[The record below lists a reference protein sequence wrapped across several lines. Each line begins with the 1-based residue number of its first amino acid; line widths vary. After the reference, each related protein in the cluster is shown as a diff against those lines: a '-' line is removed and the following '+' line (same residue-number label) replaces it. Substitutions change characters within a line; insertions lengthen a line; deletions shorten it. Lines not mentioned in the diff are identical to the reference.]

1 MDADYNDEKAKNTFF
16 SFQRQKNA
24 IFRLALS
31 RDTLSHNLSRHL
43 ETLKRTKRVILPLLS
58 LTTTINSSPQ
68 WLQEKSLCCSF
79 FTPPRVWVGGCASR
93 LFLIFIVIIIF
104 FSSSQLLE
112 KKINRE
118 SNVLANAVNVALIGN
133 TMSARRGPTHAKYLG
148 VLSSSSSLNNSF
160 NCVS

>member
-1 MDADYNDEKAKNTFF
+1 MQFL
-16 SFQRQKNA
+16 
-24 IFRLALS
+24 RLALS
-31 RDTLSHNLSRHL
+31 GDTLSHNLSRHL

-93 LFLIFIVIIIF
+93 LFLIVIHHHF

>member
-1 MDADYNDEKAKNTFF
+1 MQFL
-16 SFQRQKNA
+16 
-24 IFRLALS
+24 RLALS
-31 RDTLSHNLSRHL
+31 GDTLSHNLSRHL
-43 ETLKRTKRVILPLLS
+43 ETTKRTKRVILPLLS

-79 FTPPRVWVGGCASR
+79 FTPPRVWVVVVPQGFFSSS
-93 LFLIFIVIIIF
+93 LSSSSF

-148 VLSSSSSLNNSF
+148 VLSSSSSSLNNSF
-160 NCVS
+160 NCRN

>member
-1 MDADYNDEKAKNTFF
+1 MDADQNDGKNQNTFF
-16 SFQRQKNA
+16 FILAAEKCTY
-24 IFRLALS
+24 FRLALS

-43 ETLKRTKRVILPLLS
+43 ETTKRTKRVILPLLS

-93 LFLIFIVIIIF
+93 LFLIVIHHHF
-104 FSSSQLLE
+104 FSSSQLFE

-118 SNVLANAVNVALIGN
+118 SNVLANAVNVAMIGN
-133 TMSARRGPTHAKYLG
+133 LKIQNKKYKYQKERYKIQKDK
-148 VLSSSSSLNNSF
+148 
-160 NCVS
+160 

>member
-1 MDADYNDEKAKNTFF
+1 MRKAK
-16 SFQRQKNA
+16 
-24 IFRLALS
+24 IFCFHFRGRKMQFLRLALS

-43 ETLKRTKRVILPLLS
+43 ETTKRTKRVILPLLS

-79 FTPPRVWVGGCASR
+79 FTPPRVWVVVVPQGFFSSS
-93 LFLIFIVIIIF
+93 LSSTF

-148 VLSSSSSLNNSF
+148 VLSSSSSSLYNPFKFLN
-160 NCVS
+160 

>member
-1 MDADYNDEKAKNTFF
+1 MMRKAKILFF
-16 SFQRQKNA
+16 ISAAEKCNFLDLHCLG
-24 IFRLALS
+24 IHF
-31 RDTLSHNLSRHL
+31 HLSRHL
-43 ETLKRTKRVILPLLS
+43 ETTKRTKRVILPLLS

-79 FTPPRVWVGGCASR
+79 FTPPRVWVVVVPQG
-93 LFLIFIVIIIF
+93 F
-104 FSSSQLLE
+104 FSSSLSSTFFSLSQLLE

-148 VLSSSSSLNNSF
+148 VLSSSSSSSLNNSF
-160 NCVS
+160 NCRN